1 MIAFTPWRRAL
12 IALVGIGALALALLG
27 GAGALSDTDAA
38 WTDEERATAS
48 FTAGTLGPVRN
59 LRCTDSRIVEVGL
72 LKNQVRMDWD
82 PPAQLPG
89 DVPMEYRVS
98 WREAGLLFPRS
109 GSTTVSGTSHVVEA
123 SDSLLNLALT
133 VTVEPLVG
141 SWVGDAESKSAL
153 SASLAGLGLAIVCA
167 G

>member
-12 IALVGIGALALALLG
+12 IALVGIGARALALLG

-59 LRCTDSRIVEVGL
+59 LRCTDGVIDVEL
-72 LKNQVRMDWD
+72 LPNRVRMEWD
-82 PPAQLPG
+82 PPAQPPD
-89 DVPMEYRVS
+89 DVTMKYRVS
-98 WREAGLLFPRS
+98 WR
-109 GSTTVSGTSHVVEA
+109 GSDPIIVSKTSHVVEA
-123 SDSLLNLALT
+123 SGSLLNLALT
-133 VTVEPLVG
+133 VTVEPFID
-141 SWVGDAESKSAL
+141 SWVGDAERKSAL
-153 SASLAGLGLAIVCA
+153 SASIAGLGLVVVCT